1 MCARMFILNVI
12 TILGDDKDIE
22 HVESSYT
29 AYSSFRNCLALFS
42 LSEYTCKP
50 SPSNPTLNIY

>member
-22 HVESSYT
+22 HVESSYN
-29 AYSSFRNCLALFS
+29 AYIYLRNSFALFS
-42 LSEYTCKP
+42 LSEYTYKP